1 MLNRE
6 KRSERINRA
15 EQEEEKLYEKEIM
28 IEQQKREVNNLKN
41 ELDLVYDL
49 QEKADQNAAVLE
61 KLFES
66 NIIYEEGN
74 LNSPKDFIQE

>member
-15 EQEEEKLYEKEIM
+15 EQEEEKLSEKEIM
-28 IEQQKREVNNLKN
+28 IEQLKREVNNLKN
-41 ELDLVYDL
+41 ELDLAYDL

-66 NIIYEEGN
+66 NIIDEEGN
-74 LNSPKDFIQE
+74 LKSPKDFIQE